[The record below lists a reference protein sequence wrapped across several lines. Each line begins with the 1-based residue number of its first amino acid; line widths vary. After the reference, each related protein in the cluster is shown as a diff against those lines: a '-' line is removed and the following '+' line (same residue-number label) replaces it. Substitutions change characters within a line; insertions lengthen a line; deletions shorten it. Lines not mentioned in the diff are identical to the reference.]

1 MRLFAFC
8 EVMGD
13 VFNNF
18 VMDPVKDSVVDSAV
32 DAAGLGG
39 VVNEYN
45 KMSNQARRQTG
56 AWTRTSRFVY
66 NNFFK

>member
-1 MRLFAFC
+1 MADAFS
-8 EVMGD
+8 
-13 VFNNF
+13 NY

-45 KMSNQARRQTG
+45 QISNQAAHQTG
-56 AWTRTSRFVY
+56 MLTRTARFMR
-66 NNFFK
+66 NNFFQ